1 MANKMPQKQNSKAPS
16 AVADEISREANNNSN
31 SSTREL
37 LVLLQKYTSG
47 SEFRQL
53 VEIDRENEGLKTTV
67 ANLRITNDTNF
78 EDFLQHR
85 DKWQVEKESYEKR
98 LSEEEARHTREV
110 RQREAAVEALAIERA
125 TVDDLRGQVTDQD
138 DRVLRLVEKAKRNE
152 EEITKL
158 ENAKKERGISLG
170 KEVKERKR
178 LEDDL
183 KGTKKQLD
191 VSLENVK
198 AANETLAIFRTF
210 IVNLTPLH
218 KKRDQMFVPAL
229 TLFLLFF
236 SPSLLSTAAT

>member
-110 RQREAAVEALAIERA
+110 
-125 TVDDLRGQVTDQD
+125 
-138 DRVLRLVEKAKRNE
+138 
-152 EEITKL
+152 
-158 ENAKKERGISLG
+158 
-170 KEVKERKR
+170 
-178 LEDDL
+178 
-183 KGTKKQLD
+183 
-191 VSLENVK
+191 
-198 AANETLAIFRTF
+198 
-210 IVNLTPLH
+210 
-218 KKRDQMFVPAL
+218 
-229 TLFLLFF
+229 
-236 SPSLLSTAAT
+236 